1 MVLLYLNYG
10 CNKIELNNELV
21 ICLLGYI
28 LAIFF
33 SGIGLIYGLILYLLK
48 KDNEMY
54 YEHSRNIMAF
64 AIIFIVIRIF
74 TSFGTLIF
82 GSLY

>member
-1 MVLLYLNYG
+1 MEFNTDVL
-10 CNKIELNNELV
+10 
-21 ICLLGYI
+21 ICLLGYL

-33 SGIGLIYGLILYLLK
+33 SVIGLVYGAILYLLK

-64 AIIFIVIRIF
+64 AIIFIVIRLF
-74 TSFGTLIF
+74 TTFGTLIF
-82 GSLY
+82 SNFY